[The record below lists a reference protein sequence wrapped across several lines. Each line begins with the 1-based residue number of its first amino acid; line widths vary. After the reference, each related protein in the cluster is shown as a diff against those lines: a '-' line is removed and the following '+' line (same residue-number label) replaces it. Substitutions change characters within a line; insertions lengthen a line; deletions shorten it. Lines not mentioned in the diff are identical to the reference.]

1 MRKRLFISL
10 TIISL
15 CGGCAVAQKPAAKQK
30 PVLDSSSVATAKP
43 MAPIDSVVLPRPR
56 TSPVAV
62 AFYKTPNNY
71 IKVVYGQ
78 PYKRGREVFGVM
90 EPYGQVW
97 RTGANEATEITF
109 TKDVRFGG
117 KPLKAGTYTLFTIPN
132 KDKWTVILNS
142 DLGQWGAFGYDASK
156 NVVTLDT
163 PIAALREMY
172 EAFTIKF
179 EDAKGGANL
188 CLLWDRTRV
197 AVPLVFGK

>member
-1 MRKRLFISL
+1 MRKCIILSI

-15 CGGCAVAQKPAAKQK
+15 GAGFSLAQKPAAK
-30 PVLDSSSVATAKP
+30 PGDSTTAKAATP
-43 MAPIDSVVLPRPR
+43 ADSVVLPRPR

-62 AFYKTPNNY
+62 ASHKTPNNY

-78 PYKRGREVFGVM
+78 PFKRGREIFGVM

-142 DLGQWGAFGYDASK
+142 ELGQWGAFGYDAAK
-156 NVVTLDT
+156 NVVTLDA
-163 PIAALREMY
+163 PVANLGEMY
-172 EAFTIKF
+172 EAFTVRF

-188 CLLWDRTRV
+188 CLLWDKTRV